1 MWQQQEPWLCLSL
14 PLLTWV
20 ASTVLPAGLE
30 AGVGGG
36 GLLYRRERERERGC
50 QPRAIHTDIIMEPYF
65 GFRYIGLSSV
75 CLWGLGRIAGSL
87 NLPPLPRPHEP

>member
-1 MWQQQEPWLCLSL
+1 MRYVVRRRRRRGGVAAAGAMALSL

-36 GLLYRRERERERGC
+36 GPAIPQRERERERLPAQG
-50 QPRAIHTDIIMEPYF
+50 HPYGYHNGTIF
-65 GFRYIGLSSV
+65 WF
-75 CLWGLGRIAGSL
+75 
-87 NLPPLPRPHEP
+87 

>member
-36 GLLYRRERERERGC
+36 GGLLYRRESERERLPAQG
-50 QPRAIHTDIIMEPYF
+50 HPYGYHNGTIF
-65 GFRYIGLSSV
+65 WF
-75 CLWGLGRIAGSL
+75 
-87 NLPPLPRPHEP
+87 